1 MAKFNSTKKQR
12 RSSPPPIVTNKKGR
26 TRGAGGTS
34 KFTVRKR
41 ARGLQLVWKSC

>member
-12 RSSPPPIVTNKKGR
+12 RSSPPPIVANKKGR